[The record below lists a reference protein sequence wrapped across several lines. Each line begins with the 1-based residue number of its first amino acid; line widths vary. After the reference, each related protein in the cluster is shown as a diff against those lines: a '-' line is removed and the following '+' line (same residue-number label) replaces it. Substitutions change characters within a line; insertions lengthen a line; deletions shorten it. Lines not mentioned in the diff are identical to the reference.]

1 MSQFEE
7 KKHYH
12 IFMDTRRHLELK
24 ISYYRHLLTQMPHG
38 GFVSIGGKR
47 TVQVFYIPGCPEVTR
62 NHKKRFRVDTKV
74 GTLWSDKILR
84 YLEVKKKLDD
94 LMKEWRM
101 YYAGNPN
108 ADAYSASMNSEAKLS
123 AGKWESLRSEQ
134 NNISRNSPMIYK
146 GQHFR
151 SKNEIIACQIIEEMG
166 YQFKTEV
173 EIRDVAMDRKTGNMR
188 EVLLFPDVSF
198 LVPEINKIVML
209 EIDGAMDNDDYRV
222 KAEMRRKNYI
232 ESGFEEGRDVLFYR
246 ISSGGGI
253 DADTLR
259 EIIEHGIVR
268 NLPR

>member
-1 MSQFEE
+1 
-7 KKHYH
+7 
-12 IFMDTRRHLELK
+12 
-24 ISYYRHLLTQMPHG
+24 
-38 GFVSIGGKR
+38 
-47 TVQVFYIPGCPEVTR
+47 
-62 NHKKRFRVDTKV
+62 
-74 GTLWSDKILR
+74 
-84 YLEVKKKLDD
+84 
-94 LMKEWRM
+94 
-101 YYAGNPN
+101 
-108 ADAYSASMNSEAKLS
+108 
-123 AGKWESLRSEQ
+123 
-134 NNISRNSPMIYK
+134 MIYK

-232 ESGFEEGRDVLFYR
+232 ESGFEEGKDVLFYR